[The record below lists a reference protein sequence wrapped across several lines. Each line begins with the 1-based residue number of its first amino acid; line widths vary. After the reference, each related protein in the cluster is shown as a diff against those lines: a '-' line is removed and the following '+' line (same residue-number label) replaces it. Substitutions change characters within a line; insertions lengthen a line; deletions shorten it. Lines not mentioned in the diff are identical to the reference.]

1 MAPGILRSLIGLIT
15 LLAAAQPCAGE
26 RLRFDSLDR
35 GRREFSV
42 HAGYGENHAIPRPIG
57 DRFGM
62 DFVKLRF
69 GRMKSARSTVAYE
82 VCAGKRLGEE
92 DVLALSALAAYRRN
106 FLVRGSTALGYDL
119 AAGFVYFT
127 EHVEGQATKA
137 NFTEQVGL
145 TFQLATGLNS
155 ALTVDYRFCHTS
167 NANLKRP
174 NAGIN
179 TSILSIGHTW
189 YR

>member
-1 MAPGILRSLIGLIT
+1 MAPGIQRVLAGLIA
-15 LLAAAQPCAGE
+15 LAAATQPCAAE
-26 RLRFDSLDR
+26 KLRFDELDR

-42 HAGYGENHAIPRPIG
+42 HAGYGENHAIPGPIN

-62 DFVKLRF
+62 DFIKFRF
-69 GRMKSARSTVAYE
+69 GRMTSPRSTAAYE
-82 VCAGKRLGEE
+82 VCAGKRLGKGN
-92 DVLALSALAAYRRN
+92 VLAVSALAAYRRN

-119 AAGFVYFT
+119 AVGVVYFT
-127 EHVEGQATKA
+127 EAIGGQSTKS

-145 TFQLATGLNS
+145 TFQLATGANS
-155 ALTVDYRFCHTS
+155 ALTLDYRFCHIS

-174 NAGIN
+174 NPGIN
-179 TSILSIGHTW
+179 TSTVSIGHTW